1 MMLRICRMVACLA
14 LVPQVGVAQERALG
28 IVGGAWSYDLSGT
41 GTSAFGGLRAE
52 FTVARPVVIE
62 PGLTYARYSSQF
74 GPSVNYL
81 IPEIQ
86 GQLQIPGS
94 TLRPFLGAG
103 IGFAYA
109 WAEGEHVT
117 DLSLSAGL
125 GTRVRLSEDWSAR
138 AELRVRSIDPW
149 TGNAAEWTAGI
160 AHRF

>member
-1 MMLRICRMVACLA
+1 L
-14 LVPQVGVAQERALG
+14 
-28 IVGGAWSYDLSGT
+28 
-41 GTSAFGGLRAE
+41 
-52 FTVARPVVIE
+52 TVARPVAIE

-94 TLRPFLGAG
+94 TLRPFPGGG

-109 WAEGEHVT
+109 YAEGEHVT

-138 AELRVRSIDPW
+138 AELRVGSIDPW
-149 TGNAAEWTAGI
+149 TGNAAERTSGI